1 MLAGDWGEEEEQE
14 ASPVLRL
21 QDCEAAVAAA
31 TVLLKSPLHRTAE
44 AAHTACRRRRWTF
57 GALIIVRG
65 KNCRM
70 SLFAA
75 IWPVRRAPC
84 THALTAHSATHSPC
98 MPRLLTTVKGRGAT
112 ASRQPAR

>member
-65 KNCRM
+65 KNELVCSDSACPSCALYSRT
-70 SLFAA
+70 
-75 IWPVRRAPC
+75 C
-84 THALTAHSATHSPC
+84 TLTHSPC